1 MAVRIQFLY
10 LSSMTEYIKSRA
22 FFEESEAGKKS
33 KSHPIIVCWKLTTP
47 SNLGS
52 VLRLADNMA
61 CEKVLF
67 VDDKPTFKER
77 NIRKTAQTSFKAV
90 EWHFCN
96 TENWQEH
103 IPKNY
108 KLIAIETAEPSFDLY
123 ESILPEKTVFFVG
136 NEKVGIDD
144 VLLKECEKSIY
155 IPMKGHNKSM
165 NVSHALTIV
174 LGEWLRQNYYS

>member
-1 MAVRIQFLY
+1 MA
-10 LSSMTEYIKSRA
+10 EYIRSRA
-22 FFEESEAGKKS
+22 FFEESEVGKKS
-33 KSHPIIVCWKLTTP
+33 KSHPIIVCWKLNTP

-67 VDDKPTFKER
+67 VGDNPTFKDR
-77 NIRKTAQTSFKAV
+77 NIRKTAQTSFKAI

-96 TENWQEH
+96 TENWKEH
-103 IPKNY
+103 IPEDY

-123 ESILPEKTVFFVG
+123 ESELSEKSVFFVG
-136 NEKVGIDD
+136 NEKVGIDEI
-144 VLLKECEKSIY
+144 LLKECERSIY

>member
-1 MAVRIQFLY
+1 MA
-10 LSSMTEYIKSRA
+10 EYIRSRA
-22 FFEESEAGKKS
+22 FFEESEVGKKS
-33 KSHPIIVCWKLTTP
+33 KSHPIIVCWKLNTP
-47 SNLGS
+47 NNLGS

-67 VDDKPTFKER
+67 VDDNPTFKGR

-96 TENWQEH
+96 TENWKEH
-103 IPKNY
+103 IPEDY

-123 ESILPEKTVFFVG
+123 ESELPEKSVFFVG
-136 NEKVGIDD
+136 NEKVGIDEI
-144 VLLKECEKSIY
+144 LLKECERSIY